1 MPIDYP
7 PVFINNYLAEK
18 ITQGLPEYFNA
29 DPQEES
35 EYPLRFFPTQPTSID
50 TLTEEFPEAS
60 ENVFAVYDRM
70 FRMRR
75 GPFPH
80 CRTEQLLYYF
90 YKTSGGIDALIET
103 TQEVARLLDDGDES
117 AEDVNVW
124 IKEKWND
131 NPGFSFA
138 PRKTAVSLRSISED
152 VAELTTPKSHGI
164 SVGDQIVVSGV
175 GSAFNSNPE
184 SAGILSAKDALARA
198 KSSGNEEDIAD
209 AKKNLLLAIQ
219 EDETFV
225 VTEVPSSTKLRYAKT
240 NIDVTEFAAPSG
252 ATVGIAHPTARFG
265 SGAGAKDFFLPKF
278 QEFKIYQLEEARD
291 IIDFGTAR
299 TYAGNKI
306 IIEYVWHKSAPIKR

>member
-18 ITQGLPEYFNA
+18 ITEGLPEYFNV

-103 TQEVARLLDDGDES
+103 TQGVASLLDDGDES

-124 IKEKWND
+124 IKEKTISS
-131 NPGFSFA
+131 PGDSVTRTTVAFTD
-138 PRKTAVSLRSISED
+138 KKLED
-152 VAELTTPKSHGI
+152 SVVTLTTEKSHGLNA
-164 SVGDQIVVSGV
+164 GDVIIVKETNTITGAPTSFAGEFTVLSTPTTKKLTYSKSGINVSER
-175 GSAFNSNPE
+175 SAQ
-184 SAGILSAKDALARA
+184 G
-198 KSSGNEEDIAD
+198 
-209 AKKNLLLAIQ
+209 
-219 EDETFV
+219 
-225 VTEVPSSTKLRYAKT
+225 
-240 NIDVTEFAAPSG
+240 G
-252 ATVGIAHPTARFG
+252 ATVGLAHPTVRFG

>member
-18 ITQGLPEYFNA
+18 ITEGLPEYFNA

-50 TLTEEFPEAS
+50 TLTEEFPAAS

-103 TQEVARLLDDGDES
+103 TQEVASLLDDGDES

-124 IKEKWND
+124 IKEKAGSS
-131 NPGFSFA
+131 PGDSVT
-138 PRKTAVSLRSISED
+138 RTT
-152 VAELTTPKSHGI
+152 VAFTDKKLEENVVTLTTEKSHGLKT
-164 SVGDQIVVSGV
+164 GDQIIVKETNTITSAPTSFAGEFTVLSTPTPKKLTYSKSGINVSER
-175 GSAFNSNPE
+175 SAQ
-184 SAGILSAKDALARA
+184 G
-198 KSSGNEEDIAD
+198 
-209 AKKNLLLAIQ
+209 
-219 EDETFV
+219 
-225 VTEVPSSTKLRYAKT
+225 
-240 NIDVTEFAAPSG
+240 G
-252 ATVGIAHPTARFG
+252 ATVGLAHPTVRFG